1 MNAMKNF
8 FAVLTLV
15 AVVCLVSCKKDDPVG
30 PCNSFNFSAE
40 IEAELTA
47 FNNASTAYFAD
58 QSPANC
64 NAYKAAGIAY
74 VNELEDLEECAILGG
89 QNEQQ
94 YQQSIDAAR
103 ASFEAIVC

>member
-1 MNAMKNF
+1 MKALKNL
-8 FAVLTLV
+8 FAVL
-15 AVVCLVSCKKDDPVG
+15 ALVSVVSIMSCKDDDPVG

-47 FNNASTAYFAD
+47 YNNASMAYFTD
-58 QSPANC
+58 QTPANC
-64 NAYKAAGIAY
+64 NAFKAAGLAY
-74 VNELEDLEECAILGG
+74 VDELEDLEECALLAG

-103 ASFEAIVC
+103 ASFQAIVC